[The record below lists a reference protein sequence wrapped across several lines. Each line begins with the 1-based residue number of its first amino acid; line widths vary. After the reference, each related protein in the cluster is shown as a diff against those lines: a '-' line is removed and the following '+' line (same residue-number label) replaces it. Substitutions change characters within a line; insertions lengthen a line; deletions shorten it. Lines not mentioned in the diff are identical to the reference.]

1 MEKIVSKAVGLKIR
15 ALRES
20 RGISGKKLSELMG
33 ISQQHLSRYENGD
46 VNIHVDTLYHFS
58 LIFSVDPAYFFAEF
72 NERAGNR
79 EEQDSKKSYY
89 AAESVVV

>member
-1 MEKIVSKAVGLKIR
+1 MEKIVSKSVGLKIR
-15 ALRES
+15 ALRDS
-20 RGISGKKLSELMG
+20 HGISGKQLSEQLG

-72 NERAGNR
+72 NEITSSR
-79 EEQDSKKSYY
+79 EEQDHKKSYY
-89 AAESVVV
+89 AAESVVF

>member
-1 MEKIVSKAVGLKIR
+1 MEKIVSKSVGLKIR
-15 ALRES
+15 ALRDS
-20 RGISGKKLSELMG
+20 HGISGKQLSEQLG

-72 NERAGNR
+72 NEITGSR
-79 EEQDSKKSYY
+79 EEQDHKKSYY
-89 AAESVVV
+89 AAESVIF